1 MRPGSEQSGLK
12 EHLVALPRAAMHT
25 TTITEGTEASPKVLA
40 ERDTGLAAAFEML
53 CERMG
58 RLEEIAEHWLR
69 REREKEWMHDGQVAS
84 RLLGLPADVKVRRGG
99 TTPVRPPQCLWWAVN
114 IATSDSGIPGNL
126 DTGERQRLNRDGAME
141 RLNVRGKPLWN
152 DDEPVT
158 CAEVG
163 LDSDFHY
170 LFDAL

>member
-1 MRPGSEQSGLK
+1 
-12 EHLVALPRAAMHT
+12 MHT

-40 ERDTGLAAAFEML
+40 ERDIGLAAAFEML
-53 CERMG
+53 CERVE

-69 REREKEWMHDGQVAS
+69 REREKEWMHVGQVDS

-126 DTGERQRLNRDGAME
+126 DTGERQRLNRDGAM
-141 RLNVRGKPLWN
+141 
-152 DDEPVT
+152 
-158 CAEVG
+158 
-163 LDSDFHY
+163 
-170 LFDAL
+170 